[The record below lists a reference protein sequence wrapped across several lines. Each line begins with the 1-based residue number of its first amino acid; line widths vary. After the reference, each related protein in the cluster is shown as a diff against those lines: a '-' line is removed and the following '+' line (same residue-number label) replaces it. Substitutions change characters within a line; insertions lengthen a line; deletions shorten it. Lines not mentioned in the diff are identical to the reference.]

1 LGTPVASRR
10 KQSTQSDEMAGTK
23 RESAAA
29 TASDSKVKSKKVK
42 VDKKASSGDSKPA
55 KKSKKTEKKV
65 STDIDESDTSEK
77 ENGYNG
83 FSAKPDVEMTSPDE
97 DSESQQNGKTHKRK
111 AEDEPSEYKK
121 KSKYE
126 TPKEISSKLADM
138 HGKSAD
144 STYVPLTNRV

>member
-1 LGTPVASRR
+1 
-10 KQSTQSDEMAGTK
+10 MAGSK

-55 KKSKKTEKKV
+55 KKSKTEKKV
-65 STDIDESDTSEK
+65 STDIDESDTSEQ

-97 DSESQQNGKTHKRK
+97 DSEPQQNGKTHKRK

-144 STYVPLTNRV
+144 STCVLSTNRV